1 MTETSNCSSSMNLA
15 LHLKSESPEV
25 YDFNVTI
32 YGYILPSIAFIV
44 ITVNILM
51 IAVFA
56 RGNFRSATHVVLIGL
71 AAANILQVISIIIPS
86 IYFYD
91 LGFAEEYVPYDW
103 CALRNLL
110 LTSIPKICTIWAR
123 LLTTILSIQRYIIVS
138 FPIMARSI
146 LKVKRTVVII
156 AVLLCISVLF
166 NLKPLFGYKN
176 IKKVY
181 LNSTVTAGKEVSGCI
196 WQRTTD
202 FNDNGGLALHIVKVY
217 IPAIVMLGCTLLIN
231 YSLIK
236 NRISRQ
242 KTMDQRI
249 RKMIV
254 ITNIIVLVVIVDSLL
269 EALFKYSSFSTETP
283 LCPFCDNRN
292 NYFQGYMKCI
302 RFLTFAANFII
313 YSLLSKQFR
322 EALKCLLCCQNN
334 DQSKT
339 QCSSQVKK

>member
-1 MTETSNCSSSMNLA
+1 MTETSNRSSSMNLA

-71 AAANILQVISIIIPS
+71 AAANIIQVISIIIPS

-91 LGFAEEYVPYDW
+91 LGFAEEYVPYYW

-110 LTSIPKICTIWAR
+110 LTSIPKISTIWAR

-146 LKVKRTVVII
+146 LKVKRTIVII

-166 NLKPLFGYKN
+166 NLKPLLGYKN

-217 IPAIVMLGCTLLIN
+217 IPAIVMLGL
-231 YSLIK
+231 SLIH
-236 NRISRQ
+236 I
-242 KTMDQRI
+242 
-249 RKMIV
+249 
-254 ITNIIVLVVIVDSLL
+254 
-269 EALFKYSSFSTETP
+269 
-283 LCPFCDNRN
+283 
-292 NYFQGYMKCI
+292 
-302 RFLTFAANFII
+302 
-313 YSLLSKQFR
+313 
-322 EALKCLLCCQNN
+322 
-334 DQSKT
+334 
-339 QCSSQVKK
+339 

>member
-71 AAANILQVISIIIPS
+71 AAANIIQVISIIIPS
-86 IYFYD
+86 IYFYN

-146 LKVKRTVVII
+146 LKVKRTIVII

-166 NLKPLFGYKN
+166 NLKPLLGYKN

-202 FNDNGGLALHIVKVY
+202 FNDNGGRALHVVEVY

-254 ITNIIVLVVIVDSLL
+254 ITNIIVLVVIVDSLI
-269 EALFKYSSFSTETP
+269 EAFFKYSSFSTETP

-302 RFLTFAANFII
+302 RFLMFAANFII

-322 EALKCLLCCQNN
+322 EALKCLLCCHNN